1 MNGSAVLGAD
11 VPRET
16 IERLEVY
23 AELLRRWNPKINLVS
38 PSTLVD
44 LWTRHMTDSLQLSGL
59 AKAEGHWVDLGSGG
73 GFPGLVIAIAN
84 ADSPTSTTT
93 LVESDQRKA
102 TFLRT
107 VIRETGITADVIAR
121 RIETIQ
127 PLSGDV
133 LSARALAPLDMLLSF
148 AERHRAVDGI
158 CLFPKGETWTQEVA
172 AAEVNWRFRYEAV
185 PSKTNAASVILKI
198 GEFSR
203 G

>member
-1 MNGSAVLGAD
+1 MNASTVLGAD

-44 LWTRHMTDSLQLSGL
+44 LWTRHITDSLQLSAL

-84 ADSPTSTTT
+84 ADRTASTTT

-107 VIRETGITADVIAR
+107 VIRETGVSADVIAQ
-121 RIETIQ
+121 RIETVQ
-127 PLSGDV
+127 PLSADV
-133 LSARALAPLDMLLSF
+133 LTARALAPLDVLLSF
-148 AERHRAVDGI
+148 AERHRAVDGT

>member
-59 AKAEGHWVDLGSGG
+59 AKAEGHWMDLGSGG

-84 ADSPTSTTT
+84 ADRTASTIT

-107 VIRETGITADVIAR
+107 VIRETGISADVIAR
-121 RIETIQ
+121 RIETVQ
-127 PLSGDV
+127 PLSADV
-133 LSARALAPLDMLLSF
+133 LTARALAPLDMLLSF
-148 AERHRAVDGI
+148 AERHRTADGI
-158 CLFPKGETWTQEVA
+158 CLFPKGATWTQEVA